1 MLMSFIFGRIRAQD
15 TNVGQHFADP
25 DAATRID
32 AKADR
37 LDGDAKAKVKVY

>member
-32 AKADR
+32 AKAD
-37 LDGDAKAKVKVY
+37 GDAKAKVKVY